1 MDRDEFF
8 AQLDQLTPKEIEA
21 RVPSWDK
28 EQLMLVQQYL
38 EQRRAKPRQSD
49 LLTQAATDAAWAA
62 TEMAMR
68 ANARATL
75 SLIVSLCAL
84 LAAVTSA
91 VVGFLGL
98 QH

>member
-8 AQLDQLTPKEIEA
+8 AQLDLLTPKEIEA

-28 EQLMLVQQYL
+28 EQLILVQQYL

-49 LLTQAATDAAWAA
+49 QAASDAAWAA
-62 TEMAMR
+62 TEMAMK

>member
-38 EQRRAKPRQSD
+38 EQRRTKPRQSD
-49 LLTQAATDAAWAA
+49 QLTQAATDA

>member
-8 AQLDQLTPKEIEA
+8 AQLDELTPKEIEA
-21 RVPSWDK
+21 RLPSWDK
-28 EQLMLVQQYL
+28 EQLILVQEYL
-38 EQRRAKPRQSD
+38 EQRAKPRQSD
-49 LLTQAATDAAWAA
+49 QLAQAATDAAWAA
-62 TEMAMR
+62 TEMAMK

-75 SLIVSLCAL
+75 ALIVSLCAL